1 MVMHK
6 TLVAGSRMR
15 RLIMV
20 VAVFGW
26 FLPLW
31 AQLKI
36 VDPVADAYLSDT
48 YEVVLAFDRP
58 DQVASTRLLLDQVA
72 VGEADGWRAQW
83 PVDFGPTIERRELRA
98 EVTLRDGTVIVGET
112 LTTRALRVDFAT
124 TARVVLLNA
133 LVKDRRGR
141 ALVDLEQT
149 DFEVRENGTPLEI
162 TGFHSRQLPLDLV
175 LVLDTSSS
183 LGDEGIAI
191 VRRAAALFIEQL
203 DAKDRVALIEI
214 KNQPML
220 LSAFTQDRKQL
231 NRAIEGLSPIGQTAL
246 FDSLA
251 EALALLAPRQRGKR
265 AVVLF
270 TDGRDSIYELGH
282 QKAAQMRANV
292 SEAQRLETVVYTIGM
307 GDRIN
312 RDALEHMAAETGG
325 RFLFAER
332 GLRLPGL
339 FEQVVQD
346 LKHLYVLGVVPQS
359 LKSGFHRLNV
369 RVKRRGAQVFTRKG
383 YALP

>member
-6 TLVAGSRMR
+6 TFLAGSR
-15 RLIMV
+15 LLPA
-20 VAVFGW
+20 AVLW
-26 FLPLW
+26 LVLPLW

-36 VDPVADAYLSDT
+36 VDPVPGAYLSDT
-48 YEVVLAFDRP
+48 YEVVLTFDRT
-58 DQVASTRLLLDQVA
+58 DQVASTRLLLDQA
-72 VGEADGWRAQW
+72 VVGDAEGWRAQW
-83 PVDFGPTIERRELRA
+83 PVDFGPTIERHLLQA
-98 EVTLRDGTVIVGET
+98 EVTLLDGSVVVGEA
-112 LTTRALRVDFAT
+112 LTTKALRVDFAAT
-124 TARVVLLNA
+124 SRVVLLNA

-141 ALVDLEQT
+141 ALVDLRQT

-183 LGDEGIAI
+183 LGEEGIAV

-214 KNQPML
+214 KNQPTL
-220 LSAFTQDRKQL
+220 LSSFTQDRKQL
-231 NRAIEGLSPIGQTAL
+231 KRAIQGLHPIGQTAL
-246 FDSLA
+246 FDSFA

-265 AVVLF
+265 ALVLF

-325 RFLFAER
+325 RFLYAER

-346 LKHLYVLGVVPQS
+346 LKHLYVLGVVPLS
-359 LKSGFHRLNV
+359 RKSGFHRLNV
-369 RVKRRGAQVFTRKG
+369 RVKKRGAQVFTRKG

>member
-1 MVMHK
+1 MMHK
-6 TLVAGSRMR
+6 TFFTRSRAL
-15 RLIMV
+15 RLLLSAALLSV
-20 VAVFGW
+20 
-26 FLPLW
+26 LPPLW

-36 VDPVADAYLSDT
+36 TDPVAGAYLSDT
-48 YEVVLAFDRP
+48 YEVVLTFDRT
-58 DQVASTRLLLDQVA
+58 DQVASTRLLLDQA
-72 VGEADGWRAQW
+72 VVGSADGWRAQW
-83 PVDFGPTIERRELRA
+83 PVDFGPTIERHLLQA
-98 EVTLRDGTVIVGET
+98 EVTLLDGSVVVGEALAT
-112 LTTRALRVDFAT
+112 KALRVDLAST
-124 TARVVLLNA
+124 SRVVLLNA

-141 ALVDLEQT
+141 ALVNLRQS
-149 DFEVRENGTPLEI
+149 DFEVRENGAPLEI

-183 LGDEGIAI
+183 LGEEGIA
-191 VRRAAALFIEQL
+191 VVQRAAALFIQQL
-203 DAKDRVALIEI
+203 DAKDRVALMEI
-214 KNQPML
+214 KNQPTL
-220 LSAFTQDRKQL
+220 LSSFTQDRKQL
-231 NRAIEGLSPIGQTAL
+231 NRAIEALHPIGQTAL
-246 FDSLA
+246 FDSFA

-312 RDALEHMAAETGG
+312 RDALAHMAAETGG
-325 RFLFAER
+325 RFLYAER
-332 GLRLPGL
+332 GLRLPGV

-359 LKSGFHRLNV
+359 RKSGFHRLNV
-369 RVKRRGAQVFTRKG
+369 RVKKRGAQVFTRKG